1 MDKREVLK
9 EIAECVA
16 SHVPEKTFISY
27 CLCSLR
33 TDEEREDMITY
44 LKKNKNLSK
53 TDIDIKIAEVTR
65 KRYSAQYGVR

>member
-1 MDKREVLK
+1 MEEREILK
-9 EIAECVA
+9 KIAECVA

-33 TDEEREDMITY
+33 TDEERNIMIAY
-44 LKKNKNLSK
+44 LQKNNNLSK

-65 KRYSAQYGVR
+65 KRYSAQYGIR